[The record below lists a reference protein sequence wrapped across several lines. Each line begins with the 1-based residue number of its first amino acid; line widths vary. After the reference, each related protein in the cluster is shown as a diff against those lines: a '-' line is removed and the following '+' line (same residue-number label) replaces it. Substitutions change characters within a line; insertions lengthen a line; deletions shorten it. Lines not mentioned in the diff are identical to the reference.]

1 MDLTEI
7 AILLAI
13 LIGIVLAW
21 LLRQASVHGEAAL
34 AARGLPADATT
45 VAQDLRA
52 DPRWPGPQSLAD
64 PSLRVRGTI
73 DHLLRDARGALLIS
87 ELKTGAR
94 LPDHPRERDEIQLGT
109 YFLLC
114 ARDATIGE
122 EPAYGLLTYRTPDE
136 QVRTFQIHNTP
147 RLRERV
153 LALIRHLREADATT
167 ARPSRSH
174 DHPGRCRGCVWAAVC
189 DERLG

>member
-1 MDLTEI
+1 M
-7 AILLAI
+7 AI
-13 LIGIVLAW
+13 GLAW
-21 LLRQASVHGEAAL
+21 LSWRANLQGAAAL

-52 DPRWPGPQSLAD
+52 DPRWPGSQSLAD

-73 DHLLRDARGALLIS
+73 DHLLRDAHGALLIS
-87 ELKTGAR
+87 ELKTTAR
-94 LPDHPRERDEIQLGT
+94 LPDHPRERDAIQLGT

-114 ARDATIGE
+114 ARDATIRE

-136 QVRTFQIHNTP
+136 QVRTFQIRNTP
-147 RLRERV
+147 QLRERV
-153 LALIRHLREADATT
+153 LALIQHLREADATT

-174 DHPGRCRGCVWAAVC
+174 DHPGRCRGCVWATLC